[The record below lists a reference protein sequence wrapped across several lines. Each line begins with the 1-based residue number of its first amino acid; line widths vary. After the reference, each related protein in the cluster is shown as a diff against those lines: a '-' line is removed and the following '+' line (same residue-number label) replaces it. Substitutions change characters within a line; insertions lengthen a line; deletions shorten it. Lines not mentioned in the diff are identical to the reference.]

1 METNK
6 TLTKIDLRHNNISDR
21 GVVKLTPVIIEKNN
35 SLNTIQLENNNL
47 YSMYLLK
54 KLYDHVDRN
63 NIGVFKREEER
74 IERER
79 AKREEL
85 QMIKGEIID

>member
-1 METNK
+1 M
-6 TLTKIDLRHNNISDR
+6 
-21 GVVKLTPVIIEKNN
+21 TPVIIEKNN

-47 YSMYLLK
+47 YSMYLLN

-74 IERER
+74 IKRER
-79 AKREEL
+79 AKLEEL
-85 QMIKGEIID
+85 QMIKSGCID

>member
-1 METNK
+1 MTG
-6 TLTKIDLRHNNISDR
+6 D
-21 GVVKLTPVIIEKNN
+21 TP
-35 SLNTIQLENNNL
+35 LANL
-47 YSMYLLK
+47 Q
-54 KLYDHVDRN
+54 RTR
-63 NIGVFKREEER
+63 GVFKREEER